1 MAANS
6 QTSDNSSKLVPS
18 LNLVQFDVP
27 VKGNN
32 YFLDVTP
39 SKYDEQFRPILD
51 FFTNCELNDVL
62 TKHASDIP
70 LRFVQQ
76 WWYSSEY
83 DDEKEGLV
91 GHIDLGEQSL
101 SIRITPQTLT
111 RRFNLLT
118 TTDLQIETF
127 EKPPTQEVLLQFLQH
142 LGYNKEITRLSQF
155 RRQYLPP
162 KWNFMF
168 SVLNRTITCKIGSQD
183 QTHPAIIAI
192 MYALFFNRSINMAHI
207 LFCEMLTAVD
217 KKNKDL
223 AKGKQPISVLFPR
236 FISVVIQRAMEKFS
250 ITEEGPM
257 TPLFVMNSFKAT
269 EVPPYPHDRRFPHT
283 MIEIIPADSPTHLLL
298 RRVAQSSEPM
308 MGSPTHLGSEPEHE
322 SESDISDTA
331 QNINRA
337 QPEGGSERVRKR
349 KHEDPPSDEENNSVR
364 AEEGEHERFPEGE
377 FLNIESEGGEVEKDV
392 LDDTNERIQS
402 PNPSA
407 NKFTVQDGPTLM
419 DIETEVHTSNPSHPN
434 RSEASDSASD
444 ACTRGETSDTAKSSQ
459 KDLDQ
464 DKNTHLPQSMSPP
477 PTHDAFVAQT
487 NLDRPLERKDCL
499 SEKEWHD
506 LIAQGILSLDN
517 KVSKHIRFSSSDSD
531 SDDQR
536 PIGTIIG
543 RSLKKGP
550 QGLMGS
556 PSGDNLKPP
565 PTEGPSELE
574 GNLESCVD
582 PKVTPSDYVTKEEF
596 KIFGDE
602 IRESLKEIKLQME
615 KTSEASASNSEV
627 EKLTSEVSELRTTI
641 LNQTKKLDALESLVI
656 KNDSVLS
663 REIQNSTTEILQAI
677 PPTSAPTPTHA
688 DFSQFK
694 EEILRSLTE
703 VIAKIPTTSADAPAT
718 TEFITKADL
727 TNFSKKITSNV
738 MNISSKFV
746 SKTSKQNKKIE
757 DLLKNIKSSEG
768 VLKRKEP
775 EVTCS
780 EEARK
785 KARYEDSDDGD
796 DQPQGTSDL
805 LKGEKTPTPKPVETH
820 KEKGTEKHST
830 STSAEDTQATLKSPV
845 PIIFLGPSTAGA
857 PIVPITV
864 EMTTAN
870 QETIGALDED
880 EAEQLVDFSTSED
893 AFSSPERP
901 TYVMRDAYESE
912 SEQEEKSESEKE
924 EKSDSEK
931 EVEVVDVEEYVFKNA
946 QPHHTSTTSELRES
960 PEIDGY
966 ISEPSKEDPP
976 QTMEPET
983 MVADEQAPSENPVQK
998 ASIGI
1003 PAKVFHKPPT
1013 FLESNPEASIED
1025 HFRYIYCEFN
1035 MADTLVIPLNPRI
1048 REDMPDYERRFIRD
1062 KTKPRA
1068 QVLFDDPIIK
1078 INKISEKTFAYNKII
1093 YRNYVVTRS
1102 DQKIYEFNDNDLV
1115 NLNPYDLPH
1124 LYAYCSAR
1132 YDHGRREIRMGMVEV
1147 RRAMEAYVKHRAKR
1161 DFQIALNLGEEK
1173 LEVTEPMESFNKLKE
1188 QKTGSIVAEPL
1199 GFVFRIN
1206 QKKKIFLA
1214 SEVSKYSDETL
1225 RGIKKLIHAKEER
1238 HKADLLAKLDLE
1250 IDSMINFRA
1259 LIMKFHGIYILSG
1272 CSRENED
1279 IRDGFIRGSEDNVR
1293 ALKTFSLDVHV
1304 RMKTSEMASSEALKT
1319 MSEALKTFSLKIL

>member
-1 MAANS
+1 MVAHS

-39 SKYDEQFRPILD
+39 SKYDE
-51 FFTNCELNDVL
+51 
-62 TKHASDIP
+62 H
-70 LRFVQQ
+70 
-76 WWYSSEY
+76 EY

-91 GHIDLGEQSL
+91 GHINLGEQSL

-142 LGYNKEITRLSQF
+142 LGYNKEITRLNQF
-155 RRQYLPP
+155 IRQYLPP

-223 AKGKQPISVLFPR
+223 GKEKQPISVLFPR

-257 TPLFVMNSFKAT
+257 TPLFMMNSFKAT
-269 EVPPYPHDRRFPHT
+269 EVPPYPHERRFPHT
-283 MIEIIPADSPTHLLL
+283 MIEIISADSPTHLLL
-298 RRVAQSSEPM
+298 SRVAQSSEPM
-308 MGSPTHLGSEPEHE
+308 MGSPTYLGSEPEPK

-337 QPEGGSERVRKR
+337 QLEGGSERVRKR
-349 KHEDPPSDEENNSVR
+349 KHENPPSDEENNSVR
-364 AEEGEHERFPEGE
+364 AEEGEHERFPKGE
-377 FLNIESEGGEVEKDV
+377 FLNLESEGGEVEKDV
-392 LDDTNERIQS
+392 LNDTNERIQS

-407 NKFTVQDGPTLM
+407 NKFTVQDGPASM

-434 RSEASDSASD
+434 RSEASVSASD

-464 DKNTHLPQSMSPP
+464 DKNTHLPQSMSPS

-487 NLDRPLERKDCL
+487 KLDRPLERKDCL

-556 PSGDNLKPP
+556 PSGDNIKPP

-627 EKLTSEVSELRTTI
+627 EKLTSEVSELRTTV
-641 LNQTKKLDALESLVI
+641 LNQNEKLDALESLVI

-663 REIQNSTTEILQAI
+663 REIQNSKTELLKAI

-688 DFSQFK
+688 NFSQFK
-694 EEILRSLTE
+694 EEVLRSLAE
-703 VIAKIPTTSADAPAT
+703 VIAKIPTSSAAAPAT

-738 MNISSKFV
+738 LNISSKFV
-746 SKTSKQNKKIE
+746 SKTTQQNKKIE
-757 DLLKNIKSSEG
+757 ELLKNVKSSEG
-768 VLKRKEP
+768 VLKRKVP
-775 EVTCS
+775 EVACS

-785 KARYEDSDDGD
+785 KARFEDSDDGD

-805 LKGEKTPTPKPVETH
+805 HKGEKTPTPKPVETQKESTPSETNQS
-820 KEKGTEKHST
+820 KEKGIEGRST
-830 STSAEDTQATLKSPV
+830 STSAEDLQATLKSPV
-845 PIIFLGPSTAGA
+845 PVIFLAPSTSSA
-857 PIVPITV
+857 PIIAATP
-864 EMTTAN
+864 
-870 QETIGALDED
+870 ETIGALEEDED
-880 EAEQLVDFSTSED
+880 EQLVDFSTSED

-912 SEQEEKSESEKE
+912 SEKE
-924 EKSDSEK
+924 EKSDSGKEVVE

-976 QTMEPET
+976 QPMEPET

-998 ASIGI
+998 ASISL
-1003 PAKVFHKPPT
+1003 PAKVFNKPPT
-1013 FLESNPEASIED
+1013 FLESNPEDSIED

-1035 MADTLVIPLNPRI
+1035 MADTQVIPLNPRI
-1048 REDMPDYERRFIRD
+1048 KEDMPDYERRFIRD

-1068 QVLFDDPIIK
+1068 QVLSDDPIIK

-1102 DQKIYEFNDNDLV
+1102 DQ
-1115 NLNPYDLPH
+1115 
-1124 LYAYCSAR
+1124 

-1173 LEVTEPMESFNKLKE
+1173 LEVTEPVESFDKLKE

-1206 QKKKIFLA
+1206 QENKIFLA

-1238 HKADLLAKLDLE
+1238 HRAYLLAKLDLE

-1259 LIMKFHGIYILSG
+1259 LIMKFHGIYI
-1272 CSRENED
+1272 
-1279 IRDGFIRGSEDNVR
+1279 RDGFIRGSEDNVR

-1304 RMKTSEMASSEALKT
+1304 KMKTSEMTS
-1319 MSEALKTFSLKIL
+1319 SEALKTFSLKMFSEVQRMNRRTDDTSLSDKIYFLE

>member
-1 MAANS
+1 MAAHS

-27 VKGNN
+27 VKGKN

-91 GHIDLGEQSL
+91 GHGDIGEQSL
-101 SIRITPQTLT
+101 NIRITPQTLT

-257 TPLFVMNSFKAT
+257 TPLFMMNSFKAT

-298 RRVAQSSEPM
+298 SRVAQSSEPM
-308 MGSPTHLGSEPEHE
+308 MGSPTHLGSEPEPE
-322 SESDISDTA
+322 SESDIYDTA
-331 QNINRA
+331 QTLT
-337 QPEGGSERVRKR
+337 ERNQRVALG
-349 KHEDPPSDEENNSVR
+349 E

-377 FLNIESEGGEVEKDV
+377 FLNLESEGGEVEKDV

-407 NKFTVQDGPTLM
+407 NKFTVQDGPTSM

-434 RSEASDSASD
+434 RSEASVSASD
-444 ACTRGETSDTAKSSQ
+444 ACTRGENSDTAKSSQ

-464 DKNTHLPQSMSPP
+464 DKNTQSP
-477 PTHDAFVAQT
+477 
-487 NLDRPLERKDCL
+487 RDCL

-506 LIAQGILSLDN
+506 LIAQGILSLDS

-543 RSLKKGP
+543 KSLKKGP

-556 PSGDNLKPP
+556 PSRDNIKPP

-602 IRESLKEIKLQME
+602 IRESLMEIKLQME
-615 KTSEASASNSEV
+615 KTSEASASNSEI
-627 EKLTSEVSELRTTI
+627 EKLTSE
-641 LNQTKKLDALESLVI
+641 
-656 KNDSVLS
+656 
-663 REIQNSTTEILQAI
+663 NSKTEILQAI
-677 PPTSAPTPTHA
+677 PPTSAPTPINA

-703 VIAKIPTTSADAPAT
+703 VIAKIPTSSADAPAT

-746 SKTSKQNKKIE
+746 SKTTKQNKKIE

-775 EVTCS
+775 EGS
-780 EEARK
+780 
-785 KARYEDSDDGD
+785 
-796 DQPQGTSDL
+796 SDL
-805 LKGEKTPTPKPVETH
+805 HKGEKTPTPKPVTTQKESTPSESNQN

-830 STSAEDTQATLKSPV
+830 STSAEDIQATLKSPV

-857 PIVPITV
+857 PIVPITA
-864 EMTTAN
+864 EQITSAN
-870 QETIGALDED
+870 QETIGALDEEED
-880 EAEQLVDFSTSED
+880 EQLVDFSTSED

-901 TYVMRDAYESE
+901 TYVMRDAY
-912 SEQEEKSESEKE
+912 KSESEKE

-931 EVEVVDVEEYVFKNA
+931 EVEVVDVEEYVLKNA

-976 QTMEPET
+976 QSMEPET
-983 MVADEQAPSENPVQK
+983 MVVDEQAPSKKPVQK

-1003 PAKVFHKPPT
+1003 PAKVFNKPPT

-1068 QVLFDDPIIK
+1068 QVLSDDPIIK

-1173 LEVTEPMESFNKLKE
+1173 LEVTEPVESFDKLKE

-1206 QKKKIFLA
+1206 QEKKIFLA

-1238 HKADLLAKLDLE
+1238 HRADLLAKLDLE

-1259 LIMKFHGIYILSG
+1259 LIMKFHGI
-1272 CSRENED
+1272 CSND
-1279 IRDGFIRGSEDNVR
+1279 K
-1293 ALKTFSLDVHV
+1293 L
-1304 RMKTSEMASSEALKT
+1304 
-1319 MSEALKTFSLKIL
+1319 

>member
-1 MAANS
+1 MAAHS
-6 QTSDNSSKLVPS
+6 ETSDNSSKLVPS
-18 LNLVQFDVP
+18 LNLVHFDVP

-70 LRFVQQ
+70 LLFVQQ

-257 TPLFVMNSFKAT
+257 TPLFMMNSFKAT

-298 RRVAQSSEPM
+298 SRVVQSSEPM

-322 SESDISDTA
+322 SESDMSDTA

-337 QPEGGSERVRKR
+337 QPEGVSERVRKR

-407 NKFTVQDGPTLM
+407 NKFTVQDGPTSM

-434 RSEASDSASD
+434 RSEASVSASD

-477 PTHDAFVAQT
+477 PTHYAFVAQT
-487 NLDRPLERKDCL
+487 KLDRPLERKDCL
-499 SEKEWHD
+499 SEKDWHD
-506 LIAQGILSLDN
+506 LIAQGILSLDS

-556 PSGDNLKPP
+556 PSGDNIKPP

-582 PKVTPSDYVTKEEF
+582 PKVTPSDYVTKEVF

-641 LNQTKKLDALESLVI
+641 LNQTEKLDALESLVI

-663 REIQNSTTEILQAI
+663 REIQNSTTKILQAI

-718 TEFITKADL
+718 T
-727 TNFSKKITSNV
+727 
-738 MNISSKFV
+738 
-746 SKTSKQNKKIE
+746 
-757 DLLKNIKSSEG
+757 
-768 VLKRKEP
+768 
-775 EVTCS
+775 
-780 EEARK
+780 
-785 KARYEDSDDGD
+785 
-796 DQPQGTSDL
+796 
-805 LKGEKTPTPKPVETH
+805 
-820 KEKGTEKHST
+820 
-830 STSAEDTQATLKSPV
+830 
-845 PIIFLGPSTAGA
+845 
-857 PIVPITV
+857 
-864 EMTTAN
+864 
-870 QETIGALDED
+870 
-880 EAEQLVDFSTSED
+880 
-893 AFSSPERP
+893 
-901 TYVMRDAYESE
+901 
-912 SEQEEKSESEKE
+912 
-924 EKSDSEK
+924 
-931 EVEVVDVEEYVFKNA
+931 
-946 QPHHTSTTSELRES
+946 
-960 PEIDGY
+960 
-966 ISEPSKEDPP
+966 
-976 QTMEPET
+976 
-983 MVADEQAPSENPVQK
+983 
-998 ASIGI
+998 
-1003 PAKVFHKPPT
+1003 
-1013 FLESNPEASIED
+1013 
-1025 HFRYIYCEFN
+1025 
-1035 MADTLVIPLNPRI
+1035 
-1048 REDMPDYERRFIRD
+1048 
-1062 KTKPRA
+1062 
-1068 QVLFDDPIIK
+1068 
-1078 INKISEKTFAYNKII
+1078 
-1093 YRNYVVTRS
+1093 
-1102 DQKIYEFNDNDLV
+1102 
-1115 NLNPYDLPH
+1115 
-1124 LYAYCSAR
+1124 
-1132 YDHGRREIRMGMVEV
+1132 
-1147 RRAMEAYVKHRAKR
+1147 
-1161 DFQIALNLGEEK
+1161 
-1173 LEVTEPMESFNKLKE
+1173 
-1188 QKTGSIVAEPL
+1188 
-1199 GFVFRIN
+1199 
-1206 QKKKIFLA
+1206 
-1214 SEVSKYSDETL
+1214 
-1225 RGIKKLIHAKEER
+1225 
-1238 HKADLLAKLDLE
+1238 
-1250 IDSMINFRA
+1250 
-1259 LIMKFHGIYILSG
+1259 
-1272 CSRENED
+1272 
-1279 IRDGFIRGSEDNVR
+1279 
-1293 ALKTFSLDVHV
+1293 
-1304 RMKTSEMASSEALKT
+1304 
-1319 MSEALKTFSLKIL
+1319 